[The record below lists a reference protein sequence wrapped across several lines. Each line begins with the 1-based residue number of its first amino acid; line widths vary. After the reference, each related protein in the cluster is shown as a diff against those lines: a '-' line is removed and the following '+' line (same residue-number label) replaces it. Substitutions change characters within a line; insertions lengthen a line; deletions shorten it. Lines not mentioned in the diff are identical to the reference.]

1 MRLFIAI
8 PLPSSLAVRASQ
20 LIPEGLPGLRRVP
33 PENLHVTLAFLGYTP
48 DERLP
53 DATSAASV
61 GAAEVGP
68 FRLAFEGAG
77 RFPERG
83 RPRVLWLAITEGRES
98 HLEDE
103 EGRAAAI
110 QAAASEALAT
120 GRFYRPERRPW
131 WPHLTLARVP
141 DAVGLTEARAVAA
154 AVEQLQ
160 PPKLATDVREI
171 VVMQSV
177 LSRSGPTYTALSH
190 AALRGSSPPGDF
202 RALNS
207 EFTEGSFE

>member
-1 MRLFIAI
+1 VRLFIAI

-68 FRLAFEGAG
+68 FRLSFEGAG

-83 RPRVLWLAITEGRES
+83 RPRLLWLAITEGRES
-98 HLEDE
+98 LLRL
-103 EGRAAAI
+103 GTAVAAALR
-110 QAAASEALAT
+110 ARDL
-120 GRFYRPERRPW
+120 RFDDRPLS
-131 WPHLTLARVP
+131 PHLTLARVP
-141 DAVGLTEARAVAA
+141 DAVGLTEARGVAA